1 MLKFQDQ
8 FSGNDYLFELIQ
20 KQTPEQINMLNKS
33 PASSYIRVLFLYSR
47 TRLVEG
53 GHTNKLFSHMN
64 FKLFRVNMCFFF
76 LLPTFTS
83 GTQQELACLRGVCTA
98 GNTLW
103 GCLGNACSRD
113 NTFPNVA
120 VKPQTCSSIRCFV
133 EKCRATVQWKN
144 GYRQPNMSNHM
155 GWFYVKLRKWHL
167 NTFLCPNSWNPFRER
182 DKITKKLY
190 TQHAGVFSQMLN
202 THSDSFQ
209 NGLCMSE

>member
-1 MLKFQDQ
+1 MLNIIKRKRKKVHCAWVLKFQDQ

-113 NTFPNVA
+113 NMIPKRSSEASNMLLYQMFCRKVQGYSA
-120 VKPQTCSSIRCFV
+120 VEEWLQTAKH
-133 EKCRATVQWKN
+133 E
-144 GYRQPNMSNHM
+144 
-155 GWFYVKLRKWHL
+155 
-167 NTFLCPNSWNPFRER
+167 
-182 DKITKKLY
+182 
-190 TQHAGVFSQMLN
+190 
-202 THSDSFQ
+202 
-209 NGLCMSE
+209 